1 MLLFLVFGSGVD
13 ENALPVS
20 VSVLPAPTESLT
32 VMVTVTLAPFARLPI
47 LQLKVPAVPTTGA
60 VHVPALVVKPAK
72 VVPTGV
78 ASETTVRCPAFI
90 GDVQGV
96 LEIGPVWYWT
106 RALRHRCC

>member
-1 MLLFLVFGSGVD
+1 MGQTSSFFQRATKIRELSMAVNSATAQSTDAFTVMLLFLVFGSGVD

-20 VSVLPAPTESLT
+20 VSVLPAPTESLS

-60 VHVPALVVKPAK
+60 VQVPALVVKPAK

-78 ASETTVRCPAFI
+78 A
-90 GDVQGV
+90 
-96 LEIGPVWYWT
+96 
-106 RALRHRCC
+106 